1 MLDYCFPD
9 YFLIIFCF
17 YLCAHKNVVF
27 STRMGCSSSI
37 SKQKK
42 RFESS
47 RKFCF
52 AFGREQLGGGHEG
65 DKECVINW
73 SYAFLKFLWHR
84 FTQRAAMVHCSSWS
98 AALNFKAK
106 VYRSHGH
113 KRKVELC
120 GCLLRFGRWVTSTV
134 FKSQQWWLRPMC
146 VRIVPRCFDERTWHR
161 TKRAKCKA
169 IHSRV
174 ICTSKR
180 DQVSFQWQRVR
191 ETASSAGGKY
201 VVRSFT

>member
-73 SYAFLKFLWHR
+73 SYAFLKFL
-84 FTQRAAMVHCSSWS
+84 
-98 AALNFKAK
+98 
-106 VYRSHGH
+106 
-113 KRKVELC
+113 
-120 GCLLRFGRWVTSTV
+120 
-134 FKSQQWWLRPMC
+134 
-146 VRIVPRCFDERTWHR
+146 
-161 TKRAKCKA
+161 
-169 IHSRV
+169 
-174 ICTSKR
+174 
-180 DQVSFQWQRVR
+180 
-191 ETASSAGGKY
+191 
-201 VVRSFT
+201 